1 MRHSKLKW
9 VLVFLVAA
17 TAPVSAE
24 DLGVP
29 NSSVVCL
36 DVTPTAKLAC
46 RIHQEAIWSIA
57 SHLTRIANQHRVE
70 DAPFERGPGA
80 IELWI
85 SDRAKTL
92 AKANLELYDLRKNY
106 QLQAILSALDA
117 VPVLASSALYAY
129 AVNSDLGFKPP
140 ENLGQV
146 LETNRGLCGNAAE
159 LFQAV
164 LNKLGLETRIVQF
177 WWRDDDGNALNHIA
191 VEVAWNGGWHLYDPT
206 FGAYFVAKA
215 NEEAGAL
222 ATDAARRVEYVVPVV
237 NRNSTTYRYW
247 KLAGLEPFDYLKR
260 PLVDVTIGGK
270 GAIDAYLKP
279 DHEALVSKFENI
291 PNYVGN
297 IQADGNTE
305 GLLFRFLGVSGQ
317 FDATVAI
324 SASAGCQFS
333 TPMLNERPFPF
344 TPGVHVIRDVVDPS
358 ILQIKGPDDAC
369 YLVLTSVRF
378 DPVTKR

>member
-9 VLVFLVAA
+9 VLIFLLAA

-29 NSSVVCL
+29 NNSAVCA

-57 SHLTRIANQHRVE
+57 SHLTRIANQHGAKA
-70 DAPFERGPGA
+70 APVGPRPGA
-80 IELWI
+80 VELWI
-85 SDRAKTL
+85 SNRVETL
-92 AKANLELYDLRKNY
+92 AKANLEFYDLRKNY

-117 VPVLASSALYAY
+117 VPVLASSALYSY
-129 AVNSDLGFKPP
+129 AASSDLGFKPP
-140 ENLGQV
+140 ENLAQV
-146 LETNRGLCGNAAE
+146 LETNRGVCGNAAE
-159 LFQAV
+159 LFQTV
-164 LNKLGLETRIVQF
+164 LNKLGLETRFVQF
-177 WWRDDDGNALNHIA
+177 WWRDDDGNAVNHIA

-215 NEEAGAL
+215 NDEAEAL
-222 ATDAARRVEYVVPVV
+222 ATDAARRVEYVPVV
-237 NRNSTTYRYW
+237 NRNNTNYRNW

-270 GAIDAYLKP
+270 GAIHAYLKP
-279 DHEALVSKFENI
+279 DHEALVSTFENI
-291 PNYVGN
+291 PNYVGD
-297 IQADGNTE
+297 IRADGNTE
-305 GLLFRFLGVSGQ
+305 GLLFLFLGVSGR
-317 FDATVAI
+317 FDATVTVA
-324 SASAGCQFS
+324 ASAGCQFS

-358 ILQIKGPDDAC
+358 ILQIKGPDDVC
-369 YLVLTSVRF
+369 YLDLTSVRF
-378 DPVTKR
+378 DPVSGPG